1 MKFVENKTKKS
12 AVSENLTQ
20 HVTVL
25 FFWRAYS
32 LRKAQDVILRILRNR

>member
-1 MKFVENKTKKS
+1 MKFVENKTKK
-12 AVSENLTQ
+12 VLCRKNLTQ